1 MKKTLLLTAL
11 LLVVALPVFA
21 GGVNFAWSPVCYTE
35 DPTNVRT
42 FACNVNTATLSFQ
55 WPMTLSWKI
64 DTDMPDL
71 VGIEITL
78 MGQTSLAAIPDW
90 WKVGAAPDC
99 RANQL
104 LYTSDKTAVETGP
117 GGCADWTAGTAFN
130 LFGYIYQADPKLVQV
145 NGGCAIDASLP
156 VLATAGQEY
165 YGGQFLLKNTKTV
178 GTGSCSGCATPF
190 IMGLRLV
197 TVAGLDGRRDDL
209 GDALP
214 GGNQCLYWN
223 TQPDAVLHCLEPV
236 PAKNTT
242 WGQVKSL
249 YR

>member
-1 MKKTLLLTAL
+1 MKSALLLAAL
-11 LLVVALPVFA
+11 LLVVAAPAMA
-21 GGVNFAWSPVCYTE
+21 GGVNFNWGSVCWPE
-35 DPTNVRT
+35 AQVDVKT
-42 FACNVNTATLSFQ
+42 FACDVNTSTAAYQ
-55 WPMTLSWKI
+55 WPMTLSWRI

-78 MGQTSLAAIPDW
+78 MGQTSLATLPDW
-90 WKVGAAPDC
+90 WKVGASPDC

-130 LFGYIYQADPKLVQV
+130 LFGYIYQADPRLVQV

-156 VLATAGQEY
+156 VLAIAGQEY

-178 GTGSCSGCATPF
+178 GTGSCSGCASPF
-190 IMGLRLV
+190 IMGVSLV

-209 GDALP
+209 ADALP

-223 TQPDAVLHCLEPV
+223 TQPDVVLYCFPIQ
-236 PAKNTT
+236 PARNTT